1 MSFESMFYPDGVIF
15 TAEEKK
21 EQARVSLIY
30 NVTEDILLALED
42 LGLSKKDLAE
52 KLDRT
57 PALVSQLLSGSRNLT
72 LNTLSDICFELGRKP
87 SINIKSPLWVRTNQ
101 TWQPKQSGV
110 VFKSAA
116 LESTVLRF
124 PDRRVA

>member
-52 KLDRT
+52 KLNRT
-57 PALVSQLLSGSRNLT
+57 PALGVAILTVLSAIT
-72 LNTLSDICFELGRKP
+72 LVLG
-87 SINIKSPLWVRTNQ
+87 LAWALA
-101 TWQPKQSGV
+101 V
-110 VFKSAA
+110 VFG
-116 LESTVLRF
+116 
-124 PDRRVA
+124 DMG